1 MKHKKL
7 GRPAAIGWLLL
18 LAGLLVLAGCAG
30 GSGEQSESETDS
42 EATESAPSGQ
52 AAEGEEPGAEA
63 NDADADADDDEG
75 DPNEQAESS
84 LAPLPRRTV
93 EIYFPSEVDD
103 GLVSEFREIFA
114 TATAGDQIKQ
124 ILADLISGP
133 SSKQASRALPAGTRL
148 RQAYVLDDGIAWL
161 DFSSELTEGIG
172 GGSMAELLTVY
183 SIVNSVV
190 ANVPDVRRVGILVN
204 GQPVETLNGHMHL
217 LNPLRPNFSLILGSI
232 TVRGAPRGGDSN
244 IELLAQQAG
253 ARTAAS

>member
-1 MKHKKL
+1 MKNKTP
-7 GRPAAIGWLLL
+7 GRSAAVGWLLL

-30 GSGEQSESETDS
+30 GAGDQAESETDPGS
-42 EATESAPSGQ
+42 TESTPPDQ
-52 AAEGEEPGAEA
+52 AEVEEPDAD
-63 NDADADADDDEG
+63 DADADADDDGAEADQG
-75 DPNEQAESS
+75 DSDEQAESS

-93 EIYFPSEVDD
+93 EIYFPSQADD

-133 SSKQASRALPAGTRL
+133 ASKKAYRALPAGTRL
-148 RQAYVLDDGIAWL
+148 RQAYVLDDGVAWL

-190 ANVPDVRRVGILVN
+190 ANVSDVRRVGILVN
-204 GQPVETLNGHMHL
+204 GQPVETLNGHMHM

-232 TVRGAPRGGDSN
+232 TVSGPRGGDV
-244 IELLAQQAG
+244 ELLARTG
-253 ARTAAS
+253 AARVDAH